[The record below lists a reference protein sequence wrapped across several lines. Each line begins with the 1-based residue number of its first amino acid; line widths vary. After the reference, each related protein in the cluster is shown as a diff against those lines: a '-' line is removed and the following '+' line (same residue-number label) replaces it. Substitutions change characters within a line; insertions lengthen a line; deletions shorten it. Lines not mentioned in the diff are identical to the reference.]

1 MIIIFKLQIIIYNF
15 QRIIHSSSSGIQRSQ
30 WRLVHHRLA
39 ELGLALQLDGLD
51 LLRLKD
57 PHADLVGEARNE
69 RGVDRVVLGQAPLR
83 PRELPHAQ
91 CVGVRHGDV
100 ELAHEGDELKLV
112 SARRLHADRRLGLSC
127 EVAELPETIYVV
139 VDFLRQRARSLLLR
153 RDVDVELFLGNYI
166 RS

>member
-1 MIIIFKLQIIIYNF
+1 MPSSLRRHLCRDVRYNP
-15 QRIIHSSSSGIQRSQ
+15 HSC
-30 WRLVHHRLA
+30 
-39 ELGLALQLDGLD
+39 
-51 LLRLKD
+51 
-57 PHADLVGEARNE
+57 
-69 RGVDRVVLGQAPLR
+69 GVYRVVLGQAPLR
-83 PRELPHAQ
+83 SRELPHAQ

-100 ELAHEGDELKLV
+100 KLVHEGDELKLV
-112 SARRLHADRRLGLSC
+112 AARRFHAGRRLDLFC